1 MVVAVAV
8 AVSEIIIADDEKDKP
23 LILSEKEDIIAG
35 TTSSI
40 SADVLPYSF
49 VCVFLFNDDADADA
63 DEVDVDVNAGII
75 ENAPDRNDDDGDDDD
90 DGDVVNASTIT
101 TVGCITTSSSDSS
114 SISSSVVVVCVVGS
128 TSNVITIIMLF
139 PIYRKIVRNN
149 KGLLSSTAAKIY

>member
-1 MVVAVAV
+1 MLV
-8 AVSEIIIADDEKDKP
+8 
-23 LILSEKEDIIAG
+23 KEDIIDGA
-35 TTSSI
+35 TRSI

-49 VCVFLFNDDADADA
+49 VCVVFLFNGDDDDGA
-63 DEVDVDVNAGII
+63 DEIDVNVDVNDGII

-90 DGDVVNASTIT
+90 DDDVVNASTIT
-101 TVGCITTSSSDSS
+101 TVGCITISSSDSS